1 LPDRVKWFS
10 NNPIVRKSLT
20 HMARKQSSEKPLVV
34 SSGAAA
40 VPVRRKS
47 ATTKRTVPST
57 AVVAVAAEA
66 PVAVVV
72 PDTDQ
77 IAALAYSFWEA
88 RGYQGGSPEEDWLR
102 AEKQLS
108 ALSAK

>member
-1 LPDRVKWFS
+1 
-10 NNPIVRKSLT
+10 
-20 HMARKQSSEKPLVV
+20 MARKQASEKPLVV

-40 VPVRRKS
+40 APARRKP
-47 ATTKRTVPST
+47 APKRTVSPT
-57 AVVAVAAEA
+57 AATVAVEVA
-66 PVAVVV
+66 PAPPAV
-72 PDTDQ
+72 PNTDQ

-102 AEKQLS
+102 AEQQLS

>member
-1 LPDRVKWFS
+1 
-10 NNPIVRKSLT
+10 
-20 HMARKQSSEKPLVV
+20 MARKQSSEKPLVV

-40 VPVRRKS
+40 APVRRKTT
-47 ATTKRTVPST
+47 TTKRAVPST
-57 AVVAVAAEA
+57 VVAAAVETVPAAIAA
-66 PVAVVV
+66 PGV
-72 PDTDQ
+72 DE

-102 AEKQLS
+102 AEQQLS